1 MTRYWKTILLGVLP
15 VVGLLTCP
23 LTGIARDDRSYER
36 EEGRAETRLS
46 ARDQRSFD
54 AFLDAHDETAQE
66 LYRNPELV
74 SNERFLKGHSEL
86 RHWLDDHPDA
96 VEAIQADPRATLW
109 HERSTERRAPDER
122 RATTGQ
128 LSERDLRS
136 FEDYL
141 DADNE
146 TAQQLYQNP
155 ALIND
160 QRFVRD
166 HKALHTW
173 LKDHPDAGEAIQANP
188 DKFLWRSRT
197 TNAQDFLR
205 QLFGR

>member
-1 MTRYWKTILLGVLP
+1 MTLYWKTLLLGVLP
-15 VVGLLTCP
+15 VVGLLTYP
-23 LTGIARDDRSYER
+23 LTGLAQRDRSYER
-36 EEGRAETRLS
+36 EENRAETRLS

-54 AFLDAHDETAQE
+54 AFLEGHDETAQE
-66 LYRNPELV
+66 LYRDPELI
-74 SNERFLKGHSEL
+74 SNTRFLKGHADL

-96 VEAIQADPRATLW
+96 AEAIQTDPRAVLW
-109 HERSTERRAPDER
+109 HERTTEQREPEERRTPAGR
-122 RATTGQ
+122 

-141 DADNE
+141 DAHDE
-146 TAQQLYQNP
+146 TAQQLYQTP

-160 QRFVRD
+160 RRFVRD
-166 HKALHTW
+166 HEALHTW
-173 LKDHPDAGEAIQANP
+173 LKDHPDAAEAIQANP

-197 TNAQDFLR
+197 TNAQDFLH

>member
-1 MTRYWKTILLGVLP
+1 MTMCWKKMFIGVLP
-15 VVGLLTCP
+15 IIGILTFP
-23 LTGIARDDRSYER
+23 LTGRARDDRSYER
-36 EEGRAETRLS
+36 EEGRTETRLS
-46 ARDQRSFD
+46 ARDQRSFA

-66 LYRNPELV
+66 LYRNPELI
-74 SNERFLKGHSEL
+74 SNERFLKGHAEL
-86 RHWLDDHPDA
+86 RGWLDDHPDA
-96 VEAIQADPRATLW
+96 TEAIQADPRAALW

-122 RATTGQ
+122 RAPAGQ

-141 DADNE
+141 DADDE
-146 TAQQLYQNP
+146 TAQRLYQNP

-160 QRFVRD
+160 RRFVRD
-166 HKALHTW
+166 HEELHNW
-173 LKDHPDAGEAIQANP
+173 LRDHPDAAQAIQANP

-197 TNAQDFLR
+197 TTAQDFLR

>member
-1 MTRYWKTILLGVLP
+1 MTTCWKKICMGMLSII
-15 VVGLLTCP
+15 GLLTFP
-23 LTGIARDDRSYER
+23 LTGMARDDRSYER
-36 EEGRAETRLS
+36 EEGRGDTRLS

-66 LYRNPELV
+66 LYRNPDLI

-86 RHWLDDHPDA
+86 RDWLDDHPDA
-96 VEAIQADPRATLW
+96 AAAIQADPRAALW

-122 RATTGQ
+122 YTTTGQ

-141 DADNE
+141 DADDE
-146 TAQQLYQNP
+146 TAQELYQNP

-160 QRFVRD
+160 RRFIRD
-166 HKALHTW
+166 HEELHTW
-173 LKDHPDAGEAIQANP
+173 LRDHRDAAAVIQANP